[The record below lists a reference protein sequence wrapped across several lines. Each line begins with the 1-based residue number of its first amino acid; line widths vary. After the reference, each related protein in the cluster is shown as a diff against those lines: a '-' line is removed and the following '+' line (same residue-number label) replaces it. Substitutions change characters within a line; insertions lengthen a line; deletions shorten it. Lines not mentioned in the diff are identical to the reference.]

1 MDDTM
6 LRVKETKDMNNL
18 RLIRELYGITQEEIA
33 VAINVNRATISV
45 WENSEVKRASDATLE
60 KLSLYYGIGPEY
72 FYECQVDNPI
82 RQMLVDNSK
91 RQKEVEAKTDAYR
104 NKAEEFRQMLSSTNF
119 DEAIRQYMFAMKLF
133 MTTLDEGSIEK
144 LETALKINEKMGMRL
159 RNQIEMRRREE
170 DSEGETWLDL
180 LEKLK
185 LED

>member
-1 MDDTM
+1 
-6 LRVKETKDMNNL
+6 
-18 RLIRELYGITQEEIA
+18 
-33 VAINVNRATISV
+33 
-45 WENSEVKRASDATLE
+45 
-60 KLSLYYGIGPEY
+60 
-72 FYECQVDNPI
+72 
-82 RQMLVDNSK
+82 
-91 RQKEVEAKTDAYR
+91 
-104 NKAEEFRQMLSSTNF
+104 
-119 DEAIRQYMFAMKLF
+119 MFAMKLF